1 MTAIPAP
8 ARPAVRTREVERG
21 PRPEDHLL
29 RLADGRRLGWSES
42 GSPHGKPVFFFHGFG
57 TTRVVCPPD
66 GPAIDNGLRLI
77 AVDRPGIGLSD
88 PQPGRSLLEW
98 PSDVAE
104 LADHLGI
111 DRFKIVAWS
120 GGGPYGLACGLVM
133 GSRVDAIAAVSPA
146 APLAKPT
153 DPGYL
158 RWRDR
163 NAVRFANRAP
173 WIIRLA
179 MWHWGR
185 GQRSDAEKFFEKSV
199 ADMCA
204 ADQAVLA
211 EPELR
216 SRMIANSAEL
226 YRQGGRGMYDEALV
240 LSKPWGFEPAELRVP
255 VAIWQGGRDETVP
268 MTMATHLAEVIPGA
282 SLHMY
287 PDEGHHLL
295 YSYWPDILASL
306 AD

>member
-1 MTAIPAP
+1 LTAISAP
-8 ARPAVRTREVERG
+8 ARPAARTSEVERG

-42 GSPHGKPVFFFHGFG
+42 GNPNGKPVFFFHGFG
-57 TTRVVCPPD
+57 TTRIVCPPD
-66 GPAIDNGLRLI
+66 GPAITHNLRLI
-77 AVDRPGIGLSD
+77 APDRPGIGLSD
-88 PQPGRSLLEW
+88 PQPGRSLLDW
-98 PSDVAE
+98 PSDVVE

-111 DRFKIVAWS
+111 DRFSIVAWS
-120 GGGPYGLACGLVM
+120 GGGPYGLASGLVLA
-133 GSRVDAIAAVSPA
+133 SRVDAIAAVSPA

-173 WIIRLA
+173 WVIRLA
-179 MWHWGR
+179 LWHWGR
-185 GQRSDAEKFFEKSV
+185 AQRSDAEKFFEKSV

-211 EPELR
+211 EPDLR
-216 SRMIANSAEL
+216 NRMIANSAEL

-240 LSKPWGFEPAELRVP
+240 LSKPWGFNPAELRVP
-255 VAIWQGGRDETVP
+255 VSIWQGGRDETVP
-268 MTMATHLAEVIPGA
+268 TAMAEHLAEVIPGA
-282 SLHMY
+282 TMRMY

-295 YSYWPDILASL
+295 YRYWPDILADL
-306 AD
+306 AR